1 EMRAPFSDKATFE
14 VNGGQP
20 VLGHKFDNE
29 VTMNEHPPARCNDH
43 AAVRHAREGD
53 NCALHFG
60 WIARVDQSCLYP
72 ERRRQRLGD
81 GKLAGARSQFGIAN
95 DHRPGHAGAIS
106 LSSSSHLPLMLHSN
120 AMKPVVLPPGRA
132 RLSTKPAPTA
142 SATPKNTVGTVRL
155 TCRNGPRVVV
165 P

>member
-1 EMRAPFSDKATFE
+1 MRPPFSDKATFE

-72 ERRRQRLGD
+72 ERRRQRLD
-81 GKLAGARSQFGIAN
+81 DAKLAYSRRRRRITKYCDARY
-95 DHRPGHAGAIS
+95 R
-106 LSSSSHLPLMLHSN
+106 
-120 AMKPVVLPPGRA
+120 R
-132 RLSTKPAPTA
+132 
-142 SATPKNTVGTVRL
+142 
-155 TCRNGPRVVV
+155 RNLLE
-165 P
+165 